1 MATFDDL
8 QFVLHHL
15 GGTCSRW
22 EFDNGYGISVVHGPL
37 FYCDDTTYEVA
48 ILKDNLITYDTPL
61 TNDVLGYQT
70 PEDINN
76 ILKELESYAQ

>member
-1 MATFDDL
+1 MVTFDDL
-8 QFVLHHL
+8 QFVPHPL
-15 GGTCSRW
+15 GGTRARW

-37 FYCDDTTYEVA
+37 FYCDEDTFEVA
-48 ILKDNLITYDTPL
+48 ILKDDRITYDTPL

-70 PEDINN
+70 SEDINN